1 MRKKIVA
8 GNWKMNL
15 TVNEAESLVKE
26 LNQKVKEGVKA
37 DQLIVFPSFTNI
49 VSVVNS
55 IDYSINVG
63 AQNCHESKSGAYT
76 GEVSVDMIQSTG
88 ATVILVGH
96 SERRAYFGETNELLA
111 KKVDAVLAADM
122 QAVYCCGETLPER
135 EANNH
140 FRVIES
146 QISEGLF
153 HLDESGISE
162 VVIAYE
168 PVWAI
173 GTGVTASSDQAQE
186 VHAFIRSL
194 IEKKYGNEIA
204 EQISILYGGSC
215 NPKNAEELFR
225 QKDVDGGLIGGA
237 ALKANDFIQIA
248 NSY

>member
-1 MRKKIVA
+1 MNPTCDVLEKRIAAFEGGVA
-8 GNWKMNL
+8 SLAVSSGQAA
-15 TVNEAESLVKE
+15 TVMAIQNIAR
-26 LNQKVKEGVKA
+26 NG
-37 DQLIVFPSFTNI
+37 DNI
-49 VSVVNS
+49 VSSTDVYGGTWNLFANTLKDQG
-55 IDYSINVG
+55 I
-63 AQNCHESKSGAYT
+63 
-76 GEVSVDMIQSTG
+76 EVRFVDPADPNAFKNASDDKT
-88 ATVILVGH
+88 
-96 SERRAYFGETNELLA
+96 RAYFGETNELLA

-122 QAVYCCGETLPER
+122 QVVYCCGETLPER

-153 HLDESGISE
+153 HLDASGISE

-173 GTGVTASSDQAQE
+173 GTGVTASSEQAQE

>member
-26 LNQKVKEGVKA
+26 LNQKVKEGIKA

-122 QAVYCCGETLPER
+122 QVVYCCGETLPER

-153 HLDESGISE
+153 HLDASGISE

-173 GTGVTASSDQAQE
+173 GTGVTASSEQAQE